1 MFNDPGWAS
10 KEEWDAYAW
19 LGFAFSEAQ
28 VIEMQLQVVATA
40 PGMSASRS
48 GSSENGWFTLYD
60 EYGRLTF
67 GSLLKEIRKHS
78 DLGFPEE
85 LVQCSVRLGREE
97 IASLTGSFVPKEN

>member
-19 LGFAFSEAQ
+19 LGFSFSEAQ

-48 GSSENGWFTLYD
+48 G
-60 EYGRLTF
+60 
-67 GSLLKEIRKHS
+67 
-78 DLGFPEE
+78 
-85 LVQCSVRLGREE
+85 
-97 IASLTGSFVPKEN
+97 